1 MGLVIQMHKNLGH
14 FGEERTLV
22 EICRRYFWDNR
33 IEDVRTVVKIC
44 QHCQMVRKMGSIR
57 SEDE

>member
-1 MGLVIQMHKNLGH
+1 MHKNLGH